1 MNTRPQHVI
10 DTIANP
16 DAARVIHLS
25 AARAARK
32 AVLRH
37 MFDRAVRQADDDA
50 ARAAR
55 SRNADAKRAAFFIV
69 QNS

>member
-16 DAARVIHLS
+16 DARVIHLS

-37 MFDRAVRQADDDA
+37 LFDRAVRQADDDA